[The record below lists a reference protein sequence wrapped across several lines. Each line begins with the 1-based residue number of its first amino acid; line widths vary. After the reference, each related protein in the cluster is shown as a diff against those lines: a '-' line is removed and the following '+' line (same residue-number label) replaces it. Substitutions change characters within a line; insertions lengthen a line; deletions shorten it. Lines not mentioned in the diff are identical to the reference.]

1 MPEVTQLD
9 LTRVCLTPK
18 SVFKPGCSGV
28 LQSVLQGNCI
38 ALKMGMGG
46 HVERQTNQTRNVTFF
61 NYLFKLRWSLRPS
74 GLPRFPGRDTV
85 CIWGEALLHRACPPP
100 RGTSLRSKRRLW
112 PPVLCPPDSRS
123 SLHLPQFR
131 TAGRDPVITLRPC
144 RGSSTPVGVNPLCRP
159 ERQVS
164 RWPRSLER

>member
-46 HVERQTNQTRNVTFF
+46 RVERQTNQTRNVTFF

-85 CIWGEALLHRACPPP
+85 CIWGEAPLHRACPPP

-112 PPVLCPPDSRS
+112 PPVRCP
-123 SLHLPQFR
+123 
-131 TAGRDPVITLRPC
+131 GRDPVITLRPC